1 MFSSLKKAALLL
13 ALLVTFAAMAQDY
26 PNKPVRIV
34 VASAAGGPVDF
45 AARTIGQKLSD
56 LWRQPVI
63 IENKAGAG
71 EMIGGEYV
79 AKSAPDGYTLLVT
92 SLNLMTINPAVFA
105 KLPYDP
111 VKSFASIAS
120 IAYNPMVLVANPKA
134 PFNTI
139 KELVAVSKQRP
150 DGISWST
157 PGIATGNHIA
167 GEWFASETGAKM
179 VHVPYKGGPAAVN
192 AVLAGEVPLGI
203 VSLVNALPFVK
214 AGSLKALAV
223 TTEKRTPLAPD
234 WPTIAELAV
243 PGFDMAVRPA
253 MFAPAAT
260 PRAIVMKIN
269 ADVNRIL
276 QTPEIKERFATI
288 GAEPVAS
295 TPQELDTFIARLRT
309 KIAKIV
315 NDAKITVQ

>member
-1 MFSSLKKAALLL
+1 MFSMLKKAALLP
-13 ALLVTFAAMAQDY
+13 ALLVTFAAAAQDY

-34 VASAAGGPVDF
+34 VASAPGGPIDV

-56 LWRQPVI
+56 LWRQSVI
-63 IENKAGAG
+63 IENKAGAS
-71 EMIGGEYV
+71 EMIGADYV
-79 AKSAPDGYTLLVT
+79 AKSAPDGYTLLVS
-92 SLNLMTINPAVFA
+92 SLSPMTINPAVFP

-120 IAYNPMVLVANPKA
+120 INSNPMVLVANPKA

-150 DGISWST
+150 DGLSWST
-157 PGIATGNHIA
+157 PGLATFNHIA
-167 GEWFASETGAKM
+167 GEWFAFETGAKM
-179 VHVPYKGGPAAVN
+179 VHVPYKGGPAAAN
-192 AVLAGEVPLGI
+192 AVLAGEVPLGV
-203 VSLVNALPFVK
+203 VSMVQALPFVK

-223 TTEKRTPLAPD
+223 TSEKRTPLAPD

-243 PGFDMAVRPA
+243 PGFDVAVRSA

-276 QTPEIKERFATI
+276 QTPEIKERFATM
-288 GAEPVAS
+288 GAEPLVS
-295 TPQELDTFIARLRT
+295 TPQELDTTIARLKT
-309 KIAKIV
+309 KIAKV
-315 NDAKITVQ
+315 VDDAKITAQ

>member
-1 MFSSLKKAALLL
+1 MFSSLKKAALLPV
-13 ALLVTFAAMAQDY
+13 LLVTFAAMAQDY

-34 VASAAGGPVDF
+34 VASAAGGPVDV

-63 IENKAGAG
+63 IENKAGAS
-71 EMIGGEYV
+71 EIIGAEYV

-92 SLNLMTINPAVFA
+92 SLNPMTINPAVFA

-111 VKSFASIAS
+111 VKSFASITS
-120 IAYNPMVLVANPKA
+120 ITVNPMVLVANPKA
-134 PFNTI
+134 PFNSI

-157 PGIATGNHIA
+157 PGLNTGNHIA

-192 AVLAGEVPLGI
+192 AVIAGDVPLGI

-223 TTEKRTPLAPD
+223 TTGKRTPLAPD

-243 PGFDMAVRPA
+243 PGFDAAVYAA
-253 MFAPAAT
+253 MFASAAT

-276 QTPEIKERFATI
+276 QMPEIKERFATM
-288 GAEPVAS
+288 GAEAVAS
-295 TPQELDTFIARLRT
+295 TPEELDTTIARLKT

-315 NDAKITVQ
+315 ADAKITVQ